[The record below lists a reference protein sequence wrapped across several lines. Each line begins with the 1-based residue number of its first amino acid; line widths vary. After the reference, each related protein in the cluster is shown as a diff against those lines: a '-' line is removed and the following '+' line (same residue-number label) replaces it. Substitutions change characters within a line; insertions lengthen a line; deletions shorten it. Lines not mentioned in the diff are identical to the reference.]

1 VHRRVTVVL
10 LVSCM
15 ALAAGVSRAAEPER
29 IAQADEAQFHFLRG
43 NRAYQERRYEDALA
57 SYYLSNRLVPN
68 RNVEFNIARC
78 LDRLGRYDEAYRA
91 WSSLFDE
98 GLPDKDH
105 RAVKDAIDQLRP
117 HLALLDIETTPPGA
131 TIYAVRRDLG
141 ALGVTP
147 KSLALRPGLTK
158 IILERDGYRP
168 VELVA
173 EPKQGTEIKLK
184 AELERIFAEVDVRRI
199 PAEAEV
205 RRDFVDGELL
215 RRGPGTVKVLPGPIV
230 LFISAPGFQTAR
242 LMVGAIADASLPVD
256 VVLTP
261 AEEPTGAIVVRANAT
276 GALVR
281 VDGEEAG
288 FVPAVIDGVPAGLR
302 RVEIV
307 AEGRQTYSADVQVEK
322 DGRTFVDA
330 YLRRAD
336 PEVSAATK
344 SQVASEAA
352 PASISVVTADEIAAF
367 GYTSLTEALV
377 GIRGTFTSNDR
388 SYESVGFRGF
398 SPPGDYTNRVLVLV
412 DGHPLNDAV
421 TGQGYVGHDL
431 DVDLS
436 NVDHIEIVRGPGSVL
451 YGTGALFGVINVV
464 TRRPNEGPHAAVST
478 MGGTLGLLSGRATVS
493 ARKGDAEL
501 MLSAAAMTSDGDRR
515 FAWPAEFDAPPTGSP
530 YVGDAVFD
538 ADGEKA
544 AHADLLARVGPL
556 SLRAGYNDR
565 KKDIPT
571 GAYDTLPAPGTY
583 NHDRRAFAELRFS
596 QDVHGVG
603 IAARAAYDNSWY
615 HGQYNTGNP
624 AQDLRAQWTTGELRL
639 ELPRILHQQLTLGGE
654 AVRQLNLQT
663 DPVSDGPSVP
673 KDLILSA
680 YVVDTIVVGDRLTI
694 NLGLR
699 NDRYTNSFGNMLNP
713 RVAVI
718 ARPYARGNTKIFFGR
733 SFRVP
738 SPNER
743 ADTPDRAVQPETIW
757 SGELEHTHAVNDD
770 VHIVGAVFAS
780 WLFNLIS
787 LVPDQT
793 LEGVPPYYGS
803 VYRNDSNRVRSL
815 GAEGEIRWEPGSGT
829 LLSLSLT
836 RQQVEQLG
844 PDNNTPFANAPEL
857 VAKARVLYPL
867 VGRSLRLGTELVLD
881 SGRHFTWQNDGGHS
895 SSDNRVDDA
904 LLWNLSLSGE
914 YRPYRLRYFAGLFNL
929 LDVHDP
935 RAGFPT
941 STDYRL
947 TLIPRYGRSARAGLA
962 WIF

>member
-1 VHRRVTVVL
+1 
-10 LVSCM
+10 M
-15 ALAAGVSRAAEPER
+15 ALAAGVSRAADFAGPSR
-29 IAQADEAQFHFLRG
+29 VAQADEAQFHFLRG

-91 WSSLFDE
+91 WSSLLDE
-98 GLPDKDH
+98 GLPDKD
-105 RAVKDAIDQLRP
+105 RNAVKEAIDQLRP
-117 HLALLDIETTPPGA
+117 HLALVDIETIPPGA
-131 TIYAVRRDLG
+131 TIYAARRDLG
-141 ALGVTP
+141 ALGATP
-147 KSLALRPGLTK
+147 KSLALRPGMTK

-168 VELVA
+168 VELAA
-173 EPKQGTEIKLK
+173 EPKQGSEIKLK
-184 AELERIFAEVDVRRI
+184 ATLERIWAEIDVRRV
-199 PAEAEV
+199 PSDAEV
-205 RRDFVDGELL
+205 RRDFVDGEIL
-215 RRGPGTVKVLPGPIV
+215 RRGPGSLKVLPGPVV

-242 LMVGAIADASLPVD
+242 LMVGAIADTALPVD

-261 AEEPTGAIVVRANAT
+261 AEAPTGALVVRANAT

-281 VDGEEAG
+281 VDGHEAG
-288 FVPAVIDGVPAGLR
+288 FVPAVIDGVPAGPR
-302 RVEIV
+302 RVEIIADGRKPYA
-307 AEGRQTYSADVQVEK
+307 AEVSVEK
-322 DGRTFVDA
+322 GGRTFVDA
-330 YLRRAD
+330 YLGRAD
-336 PEVSAATK
+336 PEISAATK

-367 GYTSLTEALV
+367 GYTSLTEALA

-464 TRRPNEGPHAAVST
+464 TRRPNEGGHAAAST
-478 MGGTLGLLSGRATVS
+478 MGGSSGLMSGRATLS
-493 ARKGDAEL
+493 ARKGEAEL
-501 MLSAAAMTSDGDRR
+501 MLSAAAMTTDGDRR
-515 FAWPAEFDAPPTGSP
+515 FIWPSEFDSPPAGSAP
-530 YVGDAVFD
+530 VGDAVFD
-538 ADGEKA
+538 ADGESA
-544 AHADLLARVGPL
+544 AHADLLARLGPV

-565 KKDIPT
+565 KKNIPT
-571 GAYDTLPAPGTY
+571 GAYHTLPAPGTY

-615 HGQYNTGNP
+615 HGQVNGGGEP
-624 AQDLRAQWTTGELRL
+624 QDLKAQWTTGELRL
-639 ELPRILHQQLTLGGE
+639 DLPRILYQQLTLGAE
-654 AVRQLNLQT
+654 AVKQLELQT
-663 DPVSDGPSVP
+663 DSTEGPGVP

-680 YVVDTIVVGDRLTI
+680 YIVDTIVLGDRLTI

-699 NDRYTNSFGNMLNP
+699 NDRYTQSFGNTLNP

-718 ARPYARGNTKIFFGR
+718 ARPYDKGNTKLFFGR

-743 ADTPDRAVQPETIW
+743 ADTPDRAVKPETMW
-757 SGELEHTHAVNDD
+757 SGEIEHTHAVNDD

-780 WLFNLIS
+780 WLFDLIS
-787 LVPDQT
+787 LVREPALADVAPYN
-793 LEGVPPYYGS
+793 GV
-803 VYRNDSNRVRSL
+803 VYQNDSKRIRSL
-815 GAEGEIRWEPGSGT
+815 GAEGEIRWEPGSGA

-836 RQQVEQLG
+836 RQRVEELSSAG
-844 PDNNTPFANAPEL
+844 NRAYENAPEL
-857 VAKARVLYPL
+857 LAKARVLYPL
-867 VGRSLRLGTELVLD
+867 VGRSLRVGTEIVLE
-881 SGRHFTWQNDGGHS
+881 SGRHFEWPPESGHPR
-895 SSDNRVDDA
+895 SDNRVEDA

-914 YRPYRLRYFAGLFNL
+914 YRPFRLRYFAGLFNL

-941 STDYRL
+941 SVDYRL

-962 WIF
+962 WMF